1 MKDIKIRSEL
11 DQTCNSVQSGNDG
24 SKTSE
29 LDQTCNTMQSGTNGC
44 KTSIISNV
52 GLSDNVSS
60 VVNSTKC
67 NILSND
73 YNGTQPL
80 QCFFLCE

>member
-1 MKDIKIRSEL
+1 MKDIKIKSEL

-29 LDQTCNTMQSGTNGC
+29 LDQTSNTMQSGTNGC

-52 GLSDNVSS
+52 SDNVLL
-60 VVNSTKC
+60 
-67 NILSND
+67 ILPSAI
-73 YNGTQPL
+73 
-80 QCFFLCE
+80 F